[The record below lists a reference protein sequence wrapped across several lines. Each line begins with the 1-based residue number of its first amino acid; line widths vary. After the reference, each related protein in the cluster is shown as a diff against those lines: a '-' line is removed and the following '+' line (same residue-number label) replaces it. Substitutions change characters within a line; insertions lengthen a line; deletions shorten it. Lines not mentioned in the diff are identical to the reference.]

1 MSAYDTNNIFAKI
14 LRGEIPSHRVF
25 EDEHTV
31 AFMDVMPQ
39 ANGHTLVIPKAPSRN
54 ILDADPET
62 LSRLLPV
69 VQKVAVAAKEAF
81 EADGVTVIQFNE
93 PAAGQTVYHLH
104 VHVIPRVEGV
114 ALKPHSGTMEDQGV
128 LAANAEKLRKALAKG

>member
-14 LRGEIPSHRVF
+14 LRGEIPSHRVY

-62 LSRLLPV
+62 LSRLFPV

-104 VHVIPRVEGV
+104 VHIIPRVEGV

>member
-14 LRGEIPSHRVF
+14 LRGEIPSHRVY

-69 VQKVAVAAKEAF
+69 VQKVAVATKEAF

-104 VHVIPRVEGV
+104 VHIIPRVEGV
-114 ALKPHSGTMEDQGV
+114 ALKPHSGKMEDQAV